1 MKHRKVKGEL
11 KAYRLTVKSIKCGR
25 RDEKILELMEMA
37 NEKKRIIR
45 FPEFALGQIGMVG
58 KYCLIW
64 YVAWLTV
71 FVWCMTGSGFEI
83 LGNRQDKILL
93 SILPPLLLMLTAGD
107 ISRVFYKS
115 MPELEKTTKY
125 SLEQIVM
132 LRLLTMSVSH
142 VLLVLAGILI
152 SGKSIF
158 LNLTELLVYG
168 YTPLILAAA
177 FLLGL
182 MRYLKG
188 ENLRLAGAS
197 IVAGV
202 MFSIVCVGR
211 GLRIGTEVVDI
222 YAPRLLPVWKTAA
235 AVGVIICVLEIC
247 ILRKELLNDGIG
259 NKQYFEKV

>member
-1 MKHRKVKGEL
+1 MKHRKVKSEL
-11 KAYRLTVKSIKCGR
+11 KAYSLTVKSIKCGR
-25 RDEKILELMEMA
+25 RDENILELMEME
-37 NEKKRIIR
+37 NEKKRTIR

-71 FVWCMTGSGFEI
+71 FVWCITGRGFEI
-83 LGNRQDKILL
+83 LGNRQEKILL

-125 SLEQIVM
+125 SLEQLVM
-132 LRLLTMSVSH
+132 LRFLFMSVSH

-152 SGKSIF
+152 SGKFVS

-188 ENLRLAGAS
+188 ENLRFAGAA
-197 IVAGV
+197 IVIGV
-202 MFSIVCVGR
+202 MFLIVYAGR
-211 GLRIGTEVVDI
+211 GLRIGIEVMDI

-235 AVGVIICVLEIC
+235 EVGVIICILEIC
-247 ILRKELLNDGIG
+247 VLRKELSNDRVG

>member
-1 MKHRKVKGEL
+1 MKHRKVKSEL
-11 KAYRLTVKSIKCGR
+11 KAYSRTVKSIKCGR
-25 RDEKILELMEMA
+25 RDENILELMEME
-37 NEKKRIIR
+37 NEKKTAIR
-45 FPEFALGQIGMVG
+45 FPEFALGQIGMMG

-71 FVWCMTGSGFEI
+71 FVWCMTGRGFEI
-83 LGNRQDKILL
+83 LGNRQEKILL

-132 LRLLTMSVSH
+132 LRLLTISISH
-142 VLLVLAGILI
+142 GLLVFVGILI
-152 SGKSIF
+152 TGKYVS
-158 LNLTELLVYG
+158 LDLMELLIYG
-168 YTPLILAAA
+168 YTPMILATA

-188 ENLRLAGAS
+188 ENLRFAGAA
-197 IVAGV
+197 IVVGMVFFVA
-202 MFSIVCVGR
+202 FVGR
-211 GLRIGTEVVDI
+211 GLLIGTEVVDI

-247 ILRKELLNDGIG
+247 ILRKEFLNDGVG